1 MPDNGVNGEESA
13 SVYESSAPDWARL
26 QINHELKVTASA
38 AALVKAFAEAYANGR
53 SEFASFLLS
62 PSPYV
67 SRLATPQRLNQQDI
81 WTALLPRPA
90 VLVAMQKPEATPD
103 YLERATFAI
112 LRPGNLE
119 DDITDALTAGGAY
132 RSLTKT
138 KDIARSLVE
147 TFCADPLGE
156 SWTDVTIMKA
166 RTVWSDWFMLAPWDL
181 TWLGLDRATGR
192 FWALRATDID

>member
-1 MPDNGVNGEESA
+1 
-13 SVYESSAPDWARL
+13 
-26 QINHELKVTASA
+26 VTASA
-38 AALVKAFAEAYANGR
+38 AALVKAFAEVNANGR

-62 PSPYV
+62 PSRYV
-67 SRLATPQRLNQQDI
+67 PRLATPQRLNQQDI
-81 WTALLPRPA
+81 CTALLPRPVA
-90 VLVAMQKPEATPD
+90 LAAMQKPEATPD
-103 YLERATFAI
+103 YLERATFAL

-119 DDITDALTAGGAY
+119 DDVTDALTAGGAY

-147 TFCADPLGE
+147 TFCADLLGE
-156 SWTDVTIMKA
+156 SWTDVTIIEA
-166 RTVWSDWFMLAPWDL
+166 RTAWSDWFMLAPWEL